1 MRTQDRL
8 RYTAAV
14 ATLAV
19 AGALLPALT
28 LATHQPTVAD
38 IVSEATSS
46 TWNMSCDGSPDRVD
60 CTAADFDLTWF
71 ENATILPGSGNVTAL
86 DTNVTANSARASWLL
101 LNLGDQKSA
110 CVRWPTRR
118 GTLTSSDAKT
128 STADKA

>member
-101 LNLGDQKSA
+101 LNL
-110 CVRWPTRR
+110 
-118 GTLTSSDAKT
+118 
-128 STADKA
+128 ADVDVPLR

>member
-46 TWNMSCDGSPDRVD
+46 TWNMSCDAACRVD

-86 DTNVTANSARASWLL
+86 DTNVTATSARASLTHSVSISGREMK
-101 LNLGDQKSA
+101 LGRS
-110 CVRWPTRR
+110 
-118 GTLTSSDAKT
+118 
-128 STADKA
+128 

>member
-86 DTNVTANSARASWLL
+86 DTNVTANSARASP
-101 LNLGDQKSA
+101 GYK
-110 CVRWPTRR
+110 CVLFRWQDDVAGGP
-118 GTLTSSDAKT
+118 
-128 STADKA
+128 